1 MNKSYSEKHE
11 LPGMKPFQKG
21 KLTMHILLEQVVVL
35 ATAKL
40 NPFSSKLYLQNVF
53 GKGYLTCSQNF
64 SI

>member
-21 KLTMHILLEQVVVL
+21 KPTMHILLEQVVVL

-40 NPFSSKLYLQNVF
+40 NPF
-53 GKGYLTCSQNF
+53 
-64 SI
+64 